1 MRAMLV
7 AGIVLVGTGACAQ
20 QGGDAESAGGAAAAS
35 TAVAPAPREVRFVA
49 RDFAFDGPDTIP
61 AGMTTFVLQN
71 DGPGYHHIQ
80 LVRLEDGMT
89 LADLEA
95 AAAKIK
101 PGDTPPPW
109 LHVAG
114 GVNPPDP
121 GAQTRTTFA
130 IEPGDY
136 AVVCF
141 VDIPDHV
148 PHLMKG
154 MARAL
159 TVTASDAP
167 AAAPPTEDLTLT
179 LADYSF
185 SFSAPPTAGRHVVKV
200 VNGGPQPHEV
210 VIFRLKPGMGMAD
223 FQRWGETFEEPVP
236 VDFLGGPAN
245 MAVGQEAWV
254 PVDLTPGDYI
264 LTCFYYDAG
273 DGMPHI
279 MHGML
284 LPFTVA

>member
-7 AGIVLVGTGACAQ
+7 AGIVLVGTGACAP
-20 QGGDAESAGGAAAAS
+20 QGGDAGSAGGAAGAS
-35 TAVAPAPREVRFVA
+35 TASTPAPREVRFVA
-49 RDFAFDGPDTIP
+49 RDFQFDGPDTIP
-61 AGMTTFVLQN
+61 AGMTTLVLKN

-80 LVRLEDGMT
+80 LVRLENGMT
-89 LADLEA
+89 VADLEA
-95 AAAKIK
+95 AAGKIK
-101 PGDTPPPW
+101 PGDVPPLW

-121 GAQTRTTFA
+121 GAEARATFV

-141 VDIPDHV
+141 VDIPDHM

-167 AAAPPTEDLTLT
+167 VAAPPTEDLTLT

-185 SFSAPPTAGRHVVKV
+185 AFSAAPTAGRHVIKV

-210 VIFRLKPGMGMAD
+210 AIFRLKPGMTMAD

-236 VDFLGGPAN
+236 IHILGGPAN
-245 MAVGQEAWV
+245 MSPGQVEWV
-254 PVDLTPGDYI
+254 PVDFQPGDYV
-264 LTCFYYDAG
+264 LACFYYDAG

-279 MHGML
+279 MHGMV
-284 LPFTVA
+284 LPFTVT